1 MEIWD
6 EVVQEFNDEIQ
17 KLRITLAS
25 GNAEDYAHYR
35 QLVGSIQGLEW
46 ARGNLTEIIKKRTY
60 LVKKV
65 LKLKET
71 KIKL

>member
-6 EVVQEFNDEIQ
+6 EVVQEVNEEIQ
-17 KLRITLAS
+17 NLRITLSS
-25 GNAEDYAHYR
+25 GAAEDYAHYR

-60 LVKKV
+60 ADD
-65 LKLKET
+65 EE
-71 KIKL
+71 

>member
-1 MEIWD
+1 ML
-6 EVVQEFNDEIQ
+6 QEFNDEIQ

-46 ARGNLTEIIKKRTY
+46 GRSNLTEIIKKRTY
-60 LVKKV
+60 A
-65 LKLKET
+65 EDEE
-71 KIKL
+71 

>member
-6 EVVQEFNDEIQ
+6 EVIQEFNDEIQ

-25 GNAEDYAHYR
+25 GSAEDYAHYR

-46 ARGNLTEIIKKRTY
+46 ARGNLTDIIKKRTY
-60 LVKKV
+60 ADD
-65 LKLKET
+65 EE
-71 KIKL
+71 

>member
-6 EVVQEFNDEIQ
+6 EVIQKFNEEIQ
-17 KLRITLAS
+17 KLRITLGS

-46 ARGNLTEIIKKRTY
+46 GRSNLTDIIKKRTY
-60 LVKKV
+60 A
-65 LKLKET
+65 EDEE
-71 KIKL
+71 